1 MKCPFCEHEG
11 TRVMDSRETDDHASI
26 RRRRECMGCFRRFTT
41 YERYEETPLVVVK
54 KNLRRERFER
64 AKLLVGIDKACEK
77 RPVSSAQK
85 DAVVNSIER
94 ELRQRGDFEIA
105 AGEIG
110 ELVMRYLKGLDPVAY
125 VRFASVYKDFQDVS
139 EFAEELRNL
148 EARPAPVAVEP
159 ESEGVRESEHDES
172 EADGRTSGALLTND
186 FEFKK
191 RRRRS

>member
-26 RRRRECMGCFRRFTT
+26 RRRRECLSCFRRFTT

-148 EARPAPVAVEP
+148 EARPAPRAVVSGTVEVVVGDP
-159 ESEGVRESEHDES
+159 HDSETG
-172 EADGRTSGALLTND
+172 GGPRTLS
-186 FEFKK
+186 
-191 RRRRS
+191 